1 MDCDKFLMSHEKRM
15 LQFLLNDHL
24 QGYGLPC
31 LRRRLKRYQK
41 KKVSINENGRVIG
54 YSGAD
59 NKGQPRAIAL
69 RMFRDYVKV
78 LYEDGAESFYGSP
91 GRISKKGVVAQRY
104 NYLLVKEIH

>member
-1 MDCDKFLMSHEKRM
+1 M
-15 LQFLLNDHL
+15 LQFLVGDHL

-31 LRRRLKRYQK
+31 LRRRLTRYQRE
-41 KKVSINENGRVIG
+41 KVSIDENGRVIG

-59 NKGQPRAIAL
+59 NEGRPRAIAL

-91 GRISKKGVVAQRY
+91 GVISKRGVAYRYDYILMKG
-104 NYLLVKEIH
+104 IH